1 MPVSSDLRSK
11 AGERGTVSGSSFFLI
26 SASDPGQPAYIDAQ
40 SCSPCGPCSRR
51 GDLPRSC
58 GVRLTVFD
66 ILGRVVTVL
75 VTGRMEAGH
84 HTVRFDASGLARGV
98 YLYQMQARTTDLRSG
113 GLFSTDKENARASI
127 VALVP
132 PQEGVGSTVAGG
144 SNQKPA
150 ISAVF
155 VKFLHAVTDP

>member
-1 MPVSSDLRSK
+1 VPVSSDLRSK

-84 HTVRFDASGLARGV
+84 HTVRFDASGLASGV
-98 YLYQMQARTTDLRSG
+98 YLYQMRVRTTDFRAGRPAKQTAGRRAIFYRQRKCSCFDSDISPTSRRRRLNSGWRQRYMPECG
-113 GLFSTDKENARASI
+113 GL
-127 VALVP
+127 L
-132 PQEGVGSTVAGG
+132 
-144 SNQKPA
+144 
-150 ISAVF
+150 
-155 VKFLHAVTDP
+155 